1 MERQLFN
8 LIVAL
13 KVKERELR
21 FASNMRID
29 ESLKEKC
36 ITLATVT
43 AETDF
48 DHVETIIVQEL
59 TTHRKEIEKLVP
71 IQRANELHNC

>member
-1 MERQLFN
+1 
-8 LIVAL
+8 
-13 KVKERELR
+13 
-21 FASNMRID
+21 MRVD